1 MRERKPMIT
10 HLLVSSLAAAALVG
24 FWIAAPLEST
34 ADTVSDSSDDAEP
47 QEARPVPIA
56 PVTVALASADIR
68 PTSIPELTAAPMKV
82 APVVEAAVAEI
93 PLVEVPDVR
102 KLSIWEARK
111 QLKKQGLRFAF
122 KDGKSRVH
130 HEDYD
135 YYRVRKQSFTAGERV
150 ATGTKVTLQVRE
162 RRYASG
168 Y

>member
-1 MRERKPMIT
+1 MRERKPMIS
-10 HLLVSSLAAAALVG
+10 HLLVSSVAAAALVG

-34 ADTVSDSSDDAEP
+34 ADTVSDSSSDAEP
-47 QEARPVPIA
+47 QEASPVPA
-56 PVTVALASADIR
+56 AGVKVALASADIR
-68 PTSIPELTAAPMKV
+68 PTSVPGVTAPMEI
-82 APVVEAAVAEI
+82 APIAPAPVAEI
-93 PLVEVPDVR
+93 PLVEVPDLR

-122 KDGKSRVH
+122 KEGKRRVH
-130 HEDYD
+130 HEDFD